1 MTEADLLEH
10 LLSTA
15 DLLWSQIQYWT
26 SVSFGAL
33 IAAHLAAKRLSWI
46 ILIGFVALYTIFSSY
61 IGQVV
66 KFNLEAMRGIGADL
80 RLLAESG
87 VALSNTSLSFLE
99 QSPILHETIVGQ
111 FVKSIMGYG
120 LLIITIGYTLYCKF
134 KSEV

>member
-1 MTEADLLEH
+1 
-10 LLSTA
+10 
-15 DLLWSQIQYWT
+15 
-26 SVSFGAL
+26 
-33 IAAHLAAKRLSWI
+33 
-46 ILIGFVALYTIFSSY
+46 
-61 IGQVV
+61 
-66 KFNLEAMRGIGADL
+66 MRGIGADL